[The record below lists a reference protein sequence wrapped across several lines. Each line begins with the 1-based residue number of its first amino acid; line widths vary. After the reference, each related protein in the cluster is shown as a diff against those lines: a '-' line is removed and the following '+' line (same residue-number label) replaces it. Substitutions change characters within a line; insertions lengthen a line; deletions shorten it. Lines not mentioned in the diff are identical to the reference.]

1 MVDFDGSRIR
11 VLQKEFFTLIS
22 KKKRKRFI
30 FEKTQS
36 VFNFL
41 AIIWNFYFKDN

>member
-1 MVDFDGSRIR
+1 MVDFYGNHNR

-22 KKKRKRFI
+22 LKKRKRII

-36 VFNFL
+36 VFF
-41 AIIWNFYFKDN
+41 F

>member
-22 KKKRKRFI
+22 LKKRKRII

-36 VFNFL
+36 VFF
-41 AIIWNFYFKDN
+41 FYSKLLGLLF